1 MEYGLVAL
9 WLALYLLLGYVGATV
24 AAALFPRFAERGVA
38 FGVPVAL
45 ATLWIVTY
53 VVGRVSITAGV
64 WLGLLGLVGA
74 AVLLVTRY
82 DYDTVDTRA
91 YAEVAVVFAVAFCF
105 VVAFRAFDPAI
116 NPIAGEKFLDYGLLR
131 SLMRAETLPPEDMW
145 FAGEP
150 VAYYYGGHLVAAILT
165 RLTGTA
171 GQYAYNLA
179 LSGFYAT
186 LVTGVYG
193 LAGAIAADRS
203 VPRRLAA
210 GLSAFFVGFASNL
223 TTPVRAVLWLLPDS
237 LASSI
242 AGTFGY
248 ELVGLAAGRD
258 QFSYWS
264 ASRVIQDDPSDFAT
278 YTPGG
283 AYSINEFPLFA
294 WLNGDMHAH
303 MMSTGFLVLAAAL
316 CFSYYQTPATERRRR
331 LALLFGALPAV
342 GGLMAVTNTWS
353 FPSIAGLALLTV
365 AMAPASPAT
374 LLPDGI
380 GDVVPTDGA
389 GHEVGRIGLAVGAA
403 VGVALLGLLW
413 SLPFWLGAASGREV
427 TYLPDRIGLFEVFA
441 VHGLFLV
448 PFALYLYAQA
458 GQLLGTDRAR
468 LLGAGTIAAI
478 IVGTVTDLAAV
489 GVVGP
494 VLLGAWLFAR
504 SPTLSRSLDAVP
516 AMADGGSGSAGG
528 RATAGH
534 SSDGSDRPV
543 GFEAVLVVAGAGL
556 VLLVEFVFLKENVGR
571 MNTVFKTYMQVW
583 VLWAAAVGPALAW
596 LATRWRPDGDQT
608 RSLVRTGSR
617 VFVVLLVCST
627 AVYGVLALSDHG
639 TTDDPTVNGTAYLD
653 DDHPEEAEAIRWLD
667 REIDGRPTIV
677 TGVTRG
683 YTWDA
688 DSGQGGSAPASLT
701 GLPTVVGWS
710 HEAQYRND
718 SLYNT
723 RTQHVGDIYRG
734 NESLQRTRLQQYD
747 VQYIYSGPAEQ
758 ARYRDI
764 TVGQLDAV
772 RPVHQSGEVTI
783 YYVDQNEL

>member
-1 MEYGLVAL
+1 MEYGIVAL

-24 AAALFPRFAERGVA
+24 ASALFPRFADRGVA

-53 VVGRVSITAGV
+53 TVGRVSITAGV
-64 WLGLLGLVGA
+64 WLGLAGLVAA
-74 AVLLVTRY
+74 AVLLVARY
-82 DYDTVDTRA
+82 DYDPVDGRA
-91 YAEVAVVFAVAFCF
+91 YAEVAAVFAVAFLF

-116 NPIAGEKFLDYGLLR
+116 DPVAGEKFLDYGLLR

-193 LAGAIAADRS
+193 LAGAVAADRS

-237 LASSI
+237 IASSV
-242 AGTFGY
+242 AGAFGF
-248 ELVGLAAGRD
+248 ELVGLAADRD

-278 YTPGG
+278 YTPGS

-294 WLNGDMHAH
+294 WLNGDLHAH
-303 MMSTGFLVLAAAL
+303 MMSTGFLILAAAL

-331 LALLFGALPAV
+331 LALLFGALPV
-342 GGLMAVTNTWS
+342 LGGLMAVTNTWS

-374 LLPDGI
+374 LLPEDI
-380 GDVVPTDGA
+380 GATVPGDGA
-389 GHEVGRIGLAVGAA
+389 GHEVGRIGLAAGAA
-403 VGVALLGLLW
+403 VAVLLLGLLW

-427 TYLPDRIGLFEVFA
+427 TYLPDRIGLFEAVA
-441 VHGLFLV
+441 VHGLFV
-448 PFALYLYAQA
+448 APFGLYLYAQA
-458 GQLLGTDRAR
+458 GRLLGTDRAR
-468 LLGAGTIAAI
+468 LLGAGTVGAIA
-478 IVGTVTDLAAV
+478 VGTLTDLAAV

-494 VLLGAWLFAR
+494 VLVGAWLFAR

-516 AMADGGSGSAGG
+516 AMADGGEGA
-528 RATAGH
+528 
-534 SSDGSDRPV
+534 DGSDRPV
-543 GFEAVLVVAGAGL
+543 GFETVLVAAGAGL
-556 VLLVEFVFLKENVGR
+556 VLFVEFVFVKENVGR

-583 VLWAAAVGPALAW
+583 VLWAAAVGPVLAW
-596 LATRWRPDGDQT
+596 LATRWRPGGAAT
-608 RSLVRTGSR
+608 RTPVRTGAR
-617 VFVVLLVCST
+617 VFVALLVCST
-627 AVYGVLALSDHG
+627 AVYGLLALADH
-639 TTDDPTVNGTAYLD
+639 
-653 DDHPEEAEAIRWLD
+653 
-667 REIDGRPTIV
+667 
-677 TGVTRG
+677 
-683 YTWDA
+683 
-688 DSGQGGSAPASLT
+688 
-701 GLPTVVGWS
+701 
-710 HEAQYRND
+710 
-718 SLYNT
+718 
-723 RTQHVGDIYRG
+723 
-734 NESLQRTRLQQYD
+734 
-747 VQYIYSGPAEQ
+747 
-758 ARYRDI
+758 
-764 TVGQLDAV
+764 
-772 RPVHQSGEVTI
+772 
-783 YYVDQNEL
+783 